1 MGPVSRDQD
10 GRQQSWGV
18 DDERLHQVQQGR
30 HASANLRAAVANAP
44 SILQPHRAALLSPSR
59 GSSSCSGRLSG
70 QRDTHDGFDRPE
82 WLHPTHPEF
91 PFWPPGS
98 EPFYTNA
105 ASERP
110 DFFIPRCSAPNSR
123 QLGPRSTGN
132 RLGPLLS
139 GHFSDTAPH
148 VCRVFAMRASLHSP
162 RISLPAPA
170 APRSSAASRRKAA
183 GSDNLPP
190 AGASSTW
197 HASPAGLQFSPTAAG
212 DW

>member
-1 MGPVSRDQD
+1 MRF
-10 GRQQSWGV
+10 R
-18 DDERLHQVQQGR
+18 
-30 HASANLRAAVANAP
+30 
-44 SILQPHRAALLSPSR
+44 
-59 GSSSCSGRLSG
+59 
-70 QRDTHDGFDRPE
+70 
-82 WLHPTHPEF
+82 PEF

-183 GSDNLPP
+183 GSDDLPP
-190 AGASSTW
+190 AGASSTVLAARIRTLLHQRRLRTTRFLHPTLFRSQLPSAGAALNGKPTGAAAFRAFLRHRSTRVPCLR
-197 HASPAGLQFSPTAAG
+197 HAGFVALAAHQPAGTGSAQILRSISPKSRRFR
-212 DW
+212 